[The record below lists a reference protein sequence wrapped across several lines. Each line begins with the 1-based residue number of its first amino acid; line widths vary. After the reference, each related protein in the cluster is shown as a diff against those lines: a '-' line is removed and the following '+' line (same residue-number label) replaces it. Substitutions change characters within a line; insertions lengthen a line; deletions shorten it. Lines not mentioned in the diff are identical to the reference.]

1 MTRLEFSEM
10 YPYTVDGS
18 QRSAIFGGKKAL
30 LVKILQQGSP
40 IYQDTF
46 YYGHAEKSDHFK
58 EVTVDDI
65 DSIAGWR
72 DCHYYTLYTDRQGN
86 SAWILSGGR
95 YD

>member
-18 QRSAIFGGKKAL
+18 QRSAIFGEKKAL

-46 YYGHAEKSDHFK
+46 IMAMQKNQ
-58 EVTVDDI
+58 T
-65 DSIAGWR
+65 
-72 DCHYYTLYTDRQGN
+72 TLRK
-86 SAWILSGGR
+86 
-95 YD
+95 

>member
-10 YPYTVDGS
+10 YPYAVDGS
-18 QRSAIFGGKKAL
+18 RRSAIFGEKKAL

-65 DSIAGWR
+65 DNIAGWR
-72 DCHYYTLYTDRQGN
+72 WPCSLKN
-86 SAWILSGGR
+86 ISII
-95 YD
+95 

>member
-18 QRSAIFGGKKAL
+18 QRSAIFGEKKAL

-46 YYGHAEKSDHFK
+46 YYRDAEKSDHFK

-65 DSIAGWR
+65 DSIAG
-72 DCHYYTLYTDRQGN
+72 
-86 SAWILSGGR
+86 
-95 YD
+95 

>member
-10 YPYTVDGS
+10 YPYVVDGS
-18 QRSAIFGGKKAL
+18 RRSAIFGEKKAL

-40 IYQDTF
+40 VYQDTF
-46 YYGHAEKSDHFK
+46 YYGHTEESDHFK

-65 DSIAGWR
+65 DNISGWR
-72 DCHYYTLYTDRQGN
+72 DRHYYTLYTDKQGN